1 MKHLRPLNKKARRM
15 ESASQAGATASK
27 AGNKPD
33 VRALQQAPQLP
44 LGCALIFDPGWEADS
59 SGQMTGLCQ
68 PMEADLYGCYDEC
81 WWPAQ
86 LPDQLTSFLEWSD
99 KCAAAERDWRKLDL
113 VPTDNK

>member
-1 MKHLRPLNKKARRM
+1 MKHLKPLNKKARKI
-15 ESASQAGATASK
+15 EAVQQQADSGSPAESK
-27 AGNKPD
+27 AD
-33 VRALQQAPQLP
+33 LRALQAPQLP

-99 KCAAAERDWRKLDL
+99 KCASAERDWRKLDL
-113 VPTDNK
+113 VPTDK